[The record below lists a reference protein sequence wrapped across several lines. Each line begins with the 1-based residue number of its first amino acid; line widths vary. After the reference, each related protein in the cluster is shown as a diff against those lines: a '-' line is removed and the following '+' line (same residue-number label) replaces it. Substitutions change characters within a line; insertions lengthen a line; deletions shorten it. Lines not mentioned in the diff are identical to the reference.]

1 MKKLN
6 QFFINGEW
14 VSPLANKTFN
24 VINPSNEDVIAE
36 LSLGSAAD
44 VDRAVNAARE
54 AFPEFSSTTTGQRL
68 SLLNRIATLYQ
79 ARLSEMADAISLE
92 MGAPTKLAVSAQ
104 APAGLGHIM
113 VAIDLLKNKA
123 FEEYQPG
130 YILRKEPI
138 GVCGLITPWNWPINQ
153 IACKVAPAIAAGC
166 TVVLK
171 PSEVAPLSA
180 YLFAEILAEA
190 GVPKGV
196 FNLVNGLGEE
206 VGARLSEHPDIAL
219 ISFTGSTRAGI
230 EVAKAAAPSVK
241 RVTQELGGKSAN
253 ILLDDVDFEKMVKQG
268 VNACF
273 HNSGQSCNAPTR
285 MLVPKK
291 KMDTVLAIAK
301 EAAEKCV
308 VGPAN
313 QEGVS
318 AGPVVSEVQYNRIQ
332 SLIQKGIDEGATLV
346 TGGVGLPDG
355 LDKGYFVR
363 PTVFG
368 NVNNC
373 MTIAREE
380 VFGPVL
386 SIIGY
391 DTEQDAIAIANDSVY
406 GLSAYVSSADKDRAI
421 NVAKELK
428 AGNVHIN
435 GASTNFMAPFG
446 GYKMSGNGR
455 EWGAFGL
462 DEYLEVKAII
472 VG

>member
-6 QFFINGEW
+6 QFYINGEW
-14 VSPLANKTFN
+14 VSPLTKKTLD

-36 LSLGSAAD
+36 LSLGSVED
-44 VDRAVNAARE
+44 VDRAVDAARE
-54 AFPEFSSTTTGQRL
+54 AFPEFSSTTTGQRI
-68 SLLNRIATLYQ
+68 SLLNRVATLYQ
-79 ARLSEMADAISLE
+79 ARLGEMAEAISQE
-92 MGAPTKLAVSAQ
+92 MGAPAKLAASAQ

-123 FEEYQPG
+123 FEESQPG

-196 FNLVNGLGEE
+196 FNLVNGLGED

-253 ILLDDVDFEKMVKQG
+253 ILLSDVDFEKMVKQG

-273 HNSGQSCNAPTR
+273 LNSGQSCNAPTR
-285 MLVPKK
+285 MLVPNS
-291 KMDTVLAIAK
+291 KMDKVLTIAK
-301 EAAEKCV
+301 QAAEKCT
-308 VGPAN
+308 VGPAD

-318 AGPVVSEVQYNRIQ
+318 TGPVVSEVQYKRIQ

-346 TGGVGLPDG
+346 AGGVGLPEG
-355 LDKGYFVR
+355 LEKGYFVR

-368 NVNNC
+368 NVNNS
-373 MTIAREE
+373 MVIAQEE

-391 DTEQDAIAIANDSVY
+391 DTEEDAVAIANDTVY
-406 GLSAYVSSADKDRAI
+406 GLSAYVSSANKDRAI
-421 NVAKELK
+421 SVAKELK

-455 EWGAFGL
+455 EWGAYGL
-462 DEYLEVKAII
+462 EEYLEVKAII

>member
-6 QFFINGEW
+6 QFYINGEW
-14 VSPLANKTFN
+14 VSPLANKTLD
-24 VINPSNEDVIAE
+24 VINPSNEDVVAE

-44 VDRAVNAARE
+44 VDRAVDAARE

-79 ARLSEMADAISLE
+79 ARLGEMAEAISQE
-92 MGAPTKLAVSAQ
+92 MGAPTKLAASAQ
-104 APAGLGHIM
+104 APAGLGHFM

-123 FEEYQPG
+123 FEESQPG

-180 YLFAEILAEA
+180 YIFAEILAEA

-196 FNLVNGLGEE
+196 FNLVNGLGED

-219 ISFTGSTRAGI
+219 VSFTGSTRAGI

-273 HNSGQSCNAPTR
+273 LNSGQSCNAPTR
-285 MLVPKK
+285 MLVPNS
-291 KMDTVLAIAK
+291 KMDKVLAIAK

-308 VGPAN
+308 VGPAD

-318 AGPVVSEVQYNRIQ
+318 AGPVVSEVQFKRIQ

-346 TGGVGLPDG
+346 TGGVGLPEG

-368 NVNNC
+368 NVNNR
-373 MTIAREE
+373 MAIAQEE

-391 DTEQDAIAIANDSVY
+391 GSVDEAIAIANDTVY

-421 NVAKELK
+421 GVAKELK

-462 DEYLEVKAII
+462 EEYLEVKAII